1 MKNMIF
7 IFCGIVSCASVAAQV
22 QQFEV
27 AFPSPVAFYDL
38 DGDGEKE
45 FVYMS
50 NYSDKLQFYDGISQ
64 SFVLL
69 PEKEQI
75 VDYMQ
80 YGEVVGIS
88 DVNGDGI
95 VDIALYSEENYGRNV
110 QNTVVSNGSAHE
122 VKRMLVYPLW
132 DADGDGAAEAVEDK
146 GGYYLIWKHLVDGVW
161 KSWQMDLWAYEDYQ
175 GDFDSASWMEMQ
187 ESAAVGKN
195 PAGDS
200 RRILT
205 GAALEPSSAPVPISS
220 PDVTIDLNR
229 DGYVDLLETA
239 SGTLYYGT
247 PEGNY
252 VVSTVGG
259 TVVAKDLNGDD
270 IVDYIVYGGELNEV
284 KTLLYEGGGEF
295 REETLIDNLAA
306 DNPVWCYDFDKDG
319 DVDILLTFSSLN
331 TDGET
336 CYTLFFENDGTGNFT
351 RHEEYQEH
359 RWQYSLCR
367 DVDNDG
373 YYDLLLFS
381 YDNPVPANIQYDD
394 YEVQVMLRRGNG
406 NLSFGEAE
414 ELFSVTTTYYNALR
428 PDYPDYAALS
438 HWSIHAEDLDN
449 DGYAEV
455 WLSASPDFNSLPMP
469 ASVAKVPGRVNTL
482 PAAPTGLRADYRPS
496 TGKLILSWNAA
507 TDAESSSKDLTYA
520 IRIGSQPGQDD
531 KVKGYAHADGRRENF
546 VDGNAG
552 SFLGRELDI
561 RSWKPGTY
569 YVSVQAVDPNHAGS
583 PWSDEISFVHTYL
596 PVDFTMSATQ
606 ISTVDTLTVYY
617 TYDDRLAYSWDAG
630 DGTVVS
636 DEQGKACIEWN
647 TAGYKVLTLVVT
659 AADGTTARSSQT
671 VNVLANHVGLGE
683 YTPFV
688 TENIASQR
696 NFYDYDNDGLTDFVK
711 GDGLYKNNGDGTF
724 GKAKGIFN
732 QGLDIMYSRW
742 IDMNMDGLADLL
754 YNIYDTQVGRY
765 SIGGM
770 LENEENGN
778 FSKNSSPDITVI
790 GSDGGD
796 NGKYMLVSEA
806 IDLDN
811 DGFVDFI
818 SDNNYVYR
826 NEDNR
831 TFTQTKMKDMYMSSV
846 YIDWDRDGLWDN
858 VGELQRN
865 GSDYTALTVYRNKGN
880 FEFETLTIP
889 IEEPVTSEWNYNL
902 HLEPILSDLNGD
914 GYLDMVFFQ
923 DKHTVLVLYNEE
935 NLRFVPGFEIAMGD
949 DVTDIPMPTEC
960 CLFDMDNNGYEDIFF
975 FAYNKLQQDSVG
987 LYGVFIDAQGVYNR
1001 GFVTPGI
1008 RYHNSIAMATLA
1020 NGEAPEVYAGYT
1032 TNDASYLYMA
1042 DNRTKATNT
1051 PPQAPAMVTAVQTDN
1066 SLLIEWNPAADAE
1079 TPPSKLRY
1087 NLSVKKKGASGD
1099 DSYIISPFNAGSHT
1113 TGPLLGGISSSAT
1126 GCLMTSY
1133 YYPVATRYE
1142 IPVDRLPVGELEI
1155 QVQTIDLW
1163 GETSGFSAPVTVK
1176 IENRPL
1182 LEAPRSVCFGEV
1194 ATIAYKGTV
1203 AEGVVPEWD
1212 FAGGEVL
1219 SGSGYGPYD
1228 VVWASEGV
1236 KQVTIDVAG
1245 AESMVNI
1252 VVQPDYN
1259 AAFTL
1264 PERVFYNADFTIALP
1279 EVPRNA
1285 TFAWSLSGEDREGE
1299 DIEVE
1304 GEPGMMRATARIVG
1318 HPELAERT
1326 LTLTVGLNGCTK
1338 VHRCVLQVLPELAP
1352 PVLTLVES
1360 EGTSN
1365 VVTWNAAWM
1374 DADCSDIVIYKEG
1387 AYLNDFIEIGR
1398 VPKAQGRFVDM
1409 VSDNTVCSE
1418 RYAIAMLMNDGTI
1431 SPMSDIHQTVL
1442 LTINRGMTAGCYNL
1456 IWNGYV
1462 GREIASY
1469 RILRGASPDALH
1481 EIATL
1486 SGAAT
1491 SYVDEAVD
1499 AEPYYSLEIIPE
1511 ENYYP
1516 DASGYRRVAAGDERT
1531 RSNVVYSG
1539 DARDITY
1546 IEQLRILTVGNIY
1559 ELTAENPVVYLYA
1572 EILPV
1577 TASHAQVVWEVVSG
1591 EEFASVDA
1599 YGRVTAKNNSNDGTV
1614 TIMATAVDGSG
1625 VTAYI
1630 SLDVEKN
1637 SGVEIPAMSYAE
1649 VKAYPVPVR
1658 DVLHVSS
1665 RVAIER
1671 LQLID
1676 MQGRVAKDIRG
1687 NNRMLDVSR
1696 IPQGTY
1702 LLRVEL
1708 SDGSAVS
1715 LKIVKK

>member
-1 MKNMIF
+1 
-7 IFCGIVSCASVAAQV
+7 
-22 QQFEV
+22 
-27 AFPSPVAFYDL
+27 
-38 DGDGEKE
+38 
-45 FVYMS
+45 
-50 NYSDKLQFYDGISQ
+50 
-64 SFVLL
+64 
-69 PEKEQI
+69 
-75 VDYMQ
+75 
-80 YGEVVGIS
+80 
-88 DVNGDGI
+88 
-95 VDIALYSEENYGRNV
+95 
-110 QNTVVSNGSAHE
+110 
-122 VKRMLVYPLW
+122 
-132 DADGDGAAEAVEDK
+132 
-146 GGYYLIWKHLVDGVW
+146 
-161 KSWQMDLWAYEDYQ
+161 
-175 GDFDSASWMEMQ
+175 
-187 ESAAVGKN
+187 
-195 PAGDS
+195 
-200 RRILT
+200 
-205 GAALEPSSAPVPISS
+205 
-220 PDVTIDLNR
+220 
-229 DGYVDLLETA
+229 
-239 SGTLYYGT
+239 
-247 PEGNY
+247 
-252 VVSTVGG
+252 
-259 TVVAKDLNGDD
+259 
-270 IVDYIVYGGELNEV
+270 
-284 KTLLYEGGGEF
+284 
-295 REETLIDNLAA
+295 
-306 DNPVWCYDFDKDG
+306 
-319 DVDILLTFSSLN
+319 
-331 TDGET
+331 
-336 CYTLFFENDGTGNFT
+336 
-351 RHEEYQEH
+351 
-359 RWQYSLCR
+359 
-367 DVDNDG
+367 
-373 YYDLLLFS
+373 
-381 YDNPVPANIQYDD
+381 
-394 YEVQVMLRRGNG
+394 
-406 NLSFGEAE
+406 
-414 ELFSVTTTYYNALR
+414 
-428 PDYPDYAALS
+428 
-438 HWSIHAEDLDN
+438 
-449 DGYAEV
+449 
-455 WLSASPDFNSLPMP
+455 
-469 ASVAKVPGRVNTL
+469 
-482 PAAPTGLRADYRPS
+482 
-496 TGKLILSWNAA
+496 
-507 TDAESSSKDLTYA
+507 
-520 IRIGSQPGQDD
+520 
-531 KVKGYAHADGRRENF
+531 
-546 VDGNAG
+546 
-552 SFLGRELDI
+552 
-561 RSWKPGTY
+561 
-569 YVSVQAVDPNHAGS
+569 
-583 PWSDEISFVHTYL
+583 
-596 PVDFTMSATQ
+596 
-606 ISTVDTLTVYY
+606 
-617 TYDDRLAYSWDAG
+617 
-630 DGTVVS
+630 
-636 DEQGKACIEWN
+636 
-647 TAGYKVLTLVVT
+647 
-659 AADGTTARSSQT
+659 
-671 VNVLANHVGLGE
+671 
-683 YTPFV
+683 
-688 TENIASQR
+688 
-696 NFYDYDNDGLTDFVK
+696 
-711 GDGLYKNNGDGTF
+711 
-724 GKAKGIFN
+724 
-732 QGLDIMYSRW
+732 
-742 IDMNMDGLADLL
+742 
-754 YNIYDTQVGRY
+754 
-765 SIGGM
+765 
-770 LENEENGN
+770 
-778 FSKNSSPDITVI
+778 
-790 GSDGGD
+790 
-796 NGKYMLVSEA
+796 
-806 IDLDN
+806 
-811 DGFVDFI
+811 
-818 SDNNYVYR
+818 
-826 NEDNR
+826 
-831 TFTQTKMKDMYMSSV
+831 MKDMYMSSV

-1042 DNRTKATNT
+1042 DNRTKAANT

-1599 YGRVTAKNNSNDGTV
+1599 YGRVSAKNNSNDGTV

-1649 VKAYPVPVR
+1649 VKAYPVPAR

-1708 SDGSAVS
+1708 SDSSAVS